1 MFLALAVIGVCSPLE
16 AADIP
21 EITFMPTDAN
31 TGTLPGSP
39 ALGSFPPF
47 VPQPVNFCSGNT
59 LATGLLVSQNG
70 SNVTG
75 LSLRCRNFGVVGATE
90 TSPVFDQPLLGST
103 AGSTSRM
110 LECDSGEA
118 ITGLRVRSGLLIDAV
133 GISCH
138 AVSPSFGTV
147 VHFVNDDL
155 FGTGQGAVVNAG
167 ATSLVTGLLGGGG
180 GSLTSFECGST
191 TPFVRA
197 IQTPTS
203 GGIIGLKASCS
214 RVLTK
219 PIDHSATQPDL
230 TPRTVS
236 QRRSLSLGSTDA
248 FRVEVFN
255 LGGPIPNP
263 GASAFVDVIF
273 SSTDVAMTA
282 VPPQCDQLSA
292 GRFRCAIPGIDGLSD
307 GGLASLN
314 GFIVQ
319 ANGPRTETALFVVQ
333 TSFEI
338 DDSNFGNNTYG
349 FAVNVH

>member
-1 MFLALAVIGVCSPLE
+1 MFLALALIGVGSRIE
-16 AADIP
+16 AMDVTA
-21 EITFMPTDAN
+21 ITFMPTAAT

-39 ALGSFPPF
+39 ALGTFPPF

-59 LATGLLVSQNG
+59 LATGLLVSHNG

-75 LSLRCRNFGVVGATE
+75 LALRCRNFGVIGATQ

-103 AGSTSRM
+103 TGSTSRM

-118 ITGLRVRSGLLIDAV
+118 ITGLRVRSGTLIDAV

-138 AVSPSFGTV
+138 AVSPSFGTLV
-147 VHFVNDDL
+147 NFVDVL
-155 FGTGQGAVVNAG
+155 FLTGRGAVVNAG
-167 ATSLVTGLLGGGG
+167 ATSLVTGLIGGGG
-180 GSLTSFECGST
+180 GSLTTFECGST

-203 GGIIGLKASCS
+203 GGILGLKASCS

-219 PIDHSATQPDL
+219 PIDHAATQPDL
-230 TPRTVS
+230 VPRTVS
-236 QRRSLSLGSTDA
+236 QRRSLSLGGTDS

-255 LGGPIPNP
+255 LGGDIPNP
-263 GASAFVDVIF
+263 GASTFVDVIF
-273 SSTDVAMTA
+273 SSDVTMTA
-282 VPPQCDQLSA
+282 VPPECDQISS

-319 ANGPRTETALFVVQ
+319 ANGPRSETALFVVQ

-338 DDSNFGNNTYG
+338 DDSDFGNNTYG